1 MWACPLLHKSYS
13 SAKLAAVSI
22 EKAKLQSFVSNLTSS
37 EQFSRLSD
45 VVPYEG
51 SRLFDFSS
59 YFQHF
64 SSITTE
70 IKPPMLFGQTLLI
83 ADTIPSTMKLLNG

>member
-1 MWACPLLHKSYS
+1 MWTCRLLHKSYS
-13 SAKLAAVSI
+13 SAKLAAVSN

-37 EQFSRLSD
+37 GQFSRLLD

-51 SRLFDFSS
+51 SSLFDFSS

-70 IKPPMLFGQTLLI
+70 IKPPMSFGETLLI
-83 ADTIPSTMKLLNG
+83 ADTIPSTMKLLNE